1 MFSLTRRFTH
11 IFSRRTIM
19 GKEAKN
25 AVYNIVAFVFADPKK
40 AMAVHDE
47 LKASKSEAKEQDY
60 KIVANAVVEV
70 DDKGKAHIHEGGH
83 GGWGAVAGVAV
94 GGALSLLGGPIGL
107 LAWVVA
113 GGVIGGFAGKIGG
126 RAVPKE
132 DLEKMAAQMKPNTS
146 AILVIIEDKGAEQLI
161 NRMSPYKAQVVTL
174 TVGDE
179 TSGEIAEAVA
189 AEVEVTPPPATPAA
203 AAAPAAPAAP
213 AAEKKA

>member
-1 MFSLTRRFTH
+1 MS
-11 IFSRRTIM
+11 
-19 GKEAKN
+19 KEQQPQN

-40 AMAVHDE
+40 AKQVHDE
-47 LKASKSEAKEQDY
+47 LKASKAEAKAQGY

-83 GGWGAVAGVAV
+83 GGWGAVGGMAV
-94 GGALSLLGGPIGL
+94 GGFLGLIGGPVGL

-113 GGVIGGFAGKIGG
+113 GGVIGGFIGKIEG

-132 DLEKMAAQMKPNTS
+132 DLEKLAEQMKPNTS

-161 NRMSPYKAQVVTL
+161 NRMSPYQAQVVTL

-179 TSGEIAEAVA
+179 TSGEIAQA
-189 AEVEVTPPPATPAA
+189 VEVQVEGPAPE
-203 AAAPAAPAAP
+203 AAAPSAEAAAPSAEAAAPPAEAPAAP
-213 AAEKKA
+213 AAEAPKSQ

>member
-1 MFSLTRRFTH
+1 MSN
-11 IFSRRTIM
+11 
-19 GKEAKN
+19 EPKN

-47 LKASKSEAKEQDY
+47 LKASKAEAKEQGY

-83 GGWGAVAGVAV
+83 GGWGATGGVVAG
-94 GGALSLLGGPIGL
+94 GLLSLLGGPVGL

-126 RAVPKE
+126 RAIPKE
-132 DLEKMAAQMKPNTS
+132 DLEKLAVYMKPNTS
-146 AILVIIEDKGAEQLI
+146 AILAIIEDKSAENLI
-161 NRMSPYKAQVVTL
+161 NRMSPYQAQVVTL

-179 TSGEIAEAVA
+179 TSGEIAQAVA
-189 AEVEVTPPPATPAA
+189 VSVEGPAPET
-203 AAAPAAPAAP
+203 AAPAP

>member
-1 MFSLTRRFTH
+1 MSN
-11 IFSRRTIM
+11 
-19 GKEAKN
+19 EPKN

-47 LKASKSEAKEQDY
+47 LKASKAEAKEQGY

-83 GGWGAVAGVAV
+83 GGWGATGGVVAG
-94 GGALSLLGGPIGL
+94 GLLSLLGGPVGL

-126 RAVPKE
+126 RAIPKE
-132 DLEKMAAQMKPNTS
+132 DLEKLAVYMKPNTS
-146 AILVIIEDKGAEQLI
+146 AILAIIEDKSAENLI
-161 NRMSPYKAQVVTL
+161 NRMSPYQAQVVTL

-179 TSGEIAEAVA
+179 TSGEIAQAVA
-189 AEVEVTPPPATPAA
+189 VSVEGPAPEAA
-203 AAAPAAPAAP
+203 AQAP

>member
-1 MFSLTRRFTH
+1 MS
-11 IFSRRTIM
+11 
-19 GKEAKN
+19 KEAQPNN

-40 AMAVHDE
+40 AKQVHDE
-47 LKASKSEAKEQDY
+47 LKAAKGEAKEQGY

-83 GGWGAVAGVAV
+83 GGWGAVGGMAV
-94 GGALSLLGGPIGL
+94 GGALSLFGGPIGL

-132 DLEKMAAQMKPNTS
+132 DLEKLSAQMQPNTS
-146 AILVIIEDKGAEQLI
+146 AILVIIEDKGAEQMI
-161 NRMSPYKAQVVTL
+161 NRMSPYQAQVVTL

-179 TSGEIAEAVA
+179 TSGEIAQAVA
-189 AEVEVTPPPATPAA
+189 VEVEGPAPE
-203 AAAPAAPAAP
+203 AAPAADAP
-213 AAEKKA
+213 AAETPK